1 MGPLPAWLNPF
12 DILIGFALLGGAAWG
27 FVRGLVRMALNL
39 LVLYVA
45 AVLAMTFYAEAGK
58 WLGYMFGT
66 SKAVSEAMAFLGIL
80 ALVSITI
87 NFILRRTYKNTELP
101 GLRQV
106 DQLGGMII
114 GFFLASIWISFA
126 ILALAF
132 VLGAA
137 GSEGGGVTGNLIAY
151 FQTSNLIPIFYQFL
165 PVALVTLRPWM
176 PKGLPPEIF
185 TVRL

>member
-1 MGPLPAWLNPF
+1 MGSLPAWLNPF
-12 DILIGFALLGGAAWG
+12 DILIAFALLGGAAWG
-27 FVRGLVRMALNL
+27 FIRGLVRTALNL
-39 LVLYVA
+39 IVLYIA
-45 AVLAMTFYAEAGK
+45 AVLAMTFYDDAGK

-66 SKAVSEAMAFLGIL
+66 SRVVSEAIAFLGIL
-80 ALVSITI
+80 ALTSITI
-87 NFILRRTYKNTELP
+87 NFILRRTYKHTELP

-114 GFFLASIWISFA
+114 GFFLASIWIGFA

-132 VLGAA
+132 MLGATA
-137 GSEGGGVTGNLIAY
+137 GQGGGMSGNLIAY
-151 FQTSNLIPIFYQFL
+151 FQTSHLIPVFYKFL
-165 PVALVTLRPWM
+165 PVAMVTLRPWM